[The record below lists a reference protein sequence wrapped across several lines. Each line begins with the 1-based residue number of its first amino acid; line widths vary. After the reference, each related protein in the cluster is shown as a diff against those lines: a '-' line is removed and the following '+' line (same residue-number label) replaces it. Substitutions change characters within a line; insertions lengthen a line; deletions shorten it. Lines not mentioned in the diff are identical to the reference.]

1 MQVTGEST
9 DLNPSAF
16 IPLRRLLTC
25 FSTLRADTPTFNLNR
40 FDSMASRRKGNPSN
54 RKSSP
59 QVHVLH
65 PRAAGIDIGSR
76 EIYVA
81 VPPDAHPHSIRSFPT
96 FTEDLFALRDWLL
109 QCHITSVA
117 MESTG
122 VYWIPLFQIL
132 ESAGIEVC
140 LVNARHCKNLPGR
153 KTDVQDCQWLQYLH
167 SVGLL
172 RASFR
177 PADQVCAVRS
187 ILRHRDALVRGASRC
202 INHLQK
208 ALTQMN
214 IQLHHVI
221 SDLTGVTGQA
231 ILSAIL
237 NGERDPQALA
247 ALKDHRIKASRDVLA
262 KSLHGDWR
270 PEHLFTLRQTHA
282 LWLQHQ
288 SLIAECDTQIESMLQ
303 QFDARANVTTAPL
316 TPPKSSHRKPQRNE
330 PHFDAREQ
338 CYRVLGVDLTAV
350 PGFQT
355 PTVLVLLCEL
365 GPEFAAKFAT
375 AKHFGSWLG
384 LCPDNRIT
392 GGKIYSVRTRDVK
405 SRVAEALRL
414 AAQSLY
420 RAENYFGDLYRR
432 WKARLG
438 GPKAITA
445 MAHKLARIL
454 WHLLKFKQPFNP
466 EVFAHEEQKMKR
478 KRLARLQSLAASM
491 KYELIPQ
498 P

>member
-1 MQVTGEST
+1 MRPRRKS
-9 DLNPSAF
+9 NPSKAKTV
-16 IPLRRLLTC
+16 P
-25 FSTLRADTPTFNLNR
+25 
-40 FDSMASRRKGNPSN
+40 
-54 RKSSP
+54 P
-59 QVHVLH
+59 QLPVLH
-65 PRAAGIDIGSR
+65 LHAAGIDLGAR

-81 VPPDAHPHSIRSFPT
+81 VPPGTCVRTVRSFAT
-96 FTEDLFALRDWLL
+96 FTEDLHALRDWLKE
-109 QCHITSVA
+109 CGVTTVA

-132 ESAGIEVC
+132 EAAGVEVC

-153 KTDVQDCQWLQYLH
+153 KTDVQDCQWLQHLH

-172 RASFR
+172 RGSFR
-177 PADQVCAVRS
+177 PADQVCAVRAL
-187 ILRHRDALVRGASRC
+187 LRHRDALVRGASRC
-202 INHLQK
+202 VSHLHK

-214 IQLHHVI
+214 VQLQHVI

-231 ILSAIL
+231 ILQAIL
-237 NGERDPQALA
+237 AGERDPQKLA
-247 ALKDHRIKASRDVLA
+247 ALKDHRIKASRDVIA

-270 PEHLFTLRQTHA
+270 AEHLFTLRQTRV
-282 LWLQHQ
+282 LWQQHQ
-288 SLIAECDTQIESMLQ
+288 TLITECDAQIAVRLQ
-303 QFDARANVTTAPL
+303 AFDARADAPAAPLPTAQTSHKKAQRNEPQFDARA
-316 TPPKSSHRKPQRNE
+316 E
-330 PHFDAREQ
+330 

-365 GPEFAAKFAT
+365 GPEFATKFAT

-414 AAQSLY
+414 AAQSLW
-420 RAENYFGDLYRR
+420 RAQNYFGDLYRR

-438 GPKAITA
+438 SPKAITA

-454 WHLLKFKQPFNP
+454 WHLLKYKEPFNP
-466 EVFAHEEQKMKR
+466 QVFAQAEAKLQR
-478 KRLARLQSLAASM
+478 KKLARLQNLAASLN
-491 KYELIPQ
+491 YQLVPNQ
-498 P
+498 

>member
-1 MQVTGEST
+1 MS
-9 DLNPSAF
+9 P
-16 IPLRRLLTC
+16 
-25 FSTLRADTPTFNLNR
+25 
-40 FDSMASRRKGNPSN
+40 RRKSNPP
-54 RKSSP
+54 KAKPSSP
-59 QVHVLH
+59 QLPTLH
-65 PRAAGIDIGSR
+65 LHAAGIDLGAR

-81 VPPDAHPHSIRSFPT
+81 VPPHSGVRHVRSFAT
-96 FTEDLFALRDWLL
+96 FTEDLHALRDWL
-109 QCHITSVA
+109 QECGVTTVA

-132 ESAGIEVC
+132 EAAGLEVC

-153 KTDVQDCQWLQYLH
+153 KTDVQDCQWLQHLH

-172 RASFR
+172 RGSFR
-177 PADQVCAVRS
+177 PADQVCAVRA

-202 INHLQK
+202 VSHLHK

-214 IQLHHVI
+214 VQLQHVI

-231 ILSAIL
+231 ILNAIL
-237 NGERDPQALA
+237 GGERDPQRLA
-247 ALKDHRIKASRDVLA
+247 ALKDHRIKASRDVIA
-262 KSLHGDWR
+262 KSLRGDWR
-270 PEHLFTLRQTHA
+270 PEHLFTLKQTHT

-288 SLIAECDTQIESMLQ
+288 TLITECEAEIATLLQ
-303 QFDARANVTTAPL
+303 AFDARAGVPATPL
-316 TPPKSSHRKPQRNE
+316 PPARTSHKKAQRHE
-330 PHFDAREQ
+330 PRFAAREE

-365 GPEFAAKFAT
+365 GPEFAEKFPT

-414 AAQSLY
+414 AAQSLW
-420 RAENYFGDLYRR
+420 RAQNYFGDLYRR

-438 GPKAITA
+438 SPKAITA
-445 MAHKLARIL
+445 MAHKLARVL
-454 WHLLKFKQPFNP
+454 WHLLKFKEPFRP
-466 EVFAHEEQKMKR
+466 EVFAQAEEKMKR
-478 KRLARLQSLAASM
+478 QKLARLQNLAASL
-491 KYELIPQ
+491 KYQLSPL

>member
-1 MQVTGEST
+1 
-9 DLNPSAF
+9 
-16 IPLRRLLTC
+16 
-25 FSTLRADTPTFNLNR
+25 
-40 FDSMASRRKGNPSN
+40 MAPRHKGNPPKV
-54 RKSSP
+54 KSVSP
-59 QVHVLH
+59 QLPVLH
-65 PRAAGIDIGSR
+65 LHAAGIDIGAR

-81 VPPDAHPHSIRSFPT
+81 VPPGSCAHNVRSFPT
-96 FTEDLFALRDWLL
+96 FTEDLHALRDWL
-109 QCHITSVA
+109 QECGVTTVA

-122 VYWIPLFQIL
+122 VYWIPLFQML
-132 ESAGIEVC
+132 EAAGIEVC

-172 RASFR
+172 RGSFR
-177 PADQVCAVRS
+177 PADQVCAVRT
-187 ILRHRDALVRGASRC
+187 ILRHRDALVRGAGRC
-202 INHLQK
+202 VSHLHK

-214 IQLHHVI
+214 VQLHHVI

-231 ILSAIL
+231 ILTAVL
-237 NGERDPQALA
+237 QGERDPQKLA
-247 ALKDHRIKASRDVLA
+247 ALKDHRIKASRDVIA
-262 KSLHGDWR
+262 KSLRGDWR
-270 PEHLFTLRQTHA
+270 AEHLFTLKQTHA
-282 LWLQHQ
+282 LWQQHQ
-288 SLIAECDTQIESMLQ
+288 SLISECDAQIAALLQ
-303 QFDARANVTTAPL
+303 AFDAKVDVVAAPL
-316 TPPKSSHRKPQRNE
+316 TPAKSSHKQAQRNE
-330 PHFDAREQ
+330 PQFAAREE
-338 CYRVLGVDLTAV
+338 CYRVLGVDLTCV

-365 GPEFAAKFAT
+365 GPEFAEKFPT

-414 AAQSLY
+414 AAQSLWQ
-420 RAENYFGDLYRR
+420 AKNYFGDLYRR

-438 GPKAITA
+438 SPKAITA

-466 EVFAHEEQKMKR
+466 EVFAKEEAKMRR
-478 KRLARLQSLAASM
+478 KKLARLEAMATTLNYRLVPNQ
-491 KYELIPQ
+491 
-498 P
+498 

>member
-1 MQVTGEST
+1 MS
-9 DLNPSAF
+9 
-16 IPLRRLLTC
+16 
-25 FSTLRADTPTFNLNR
+25 
-40 FDSMASRRKGNPSN
+40 SRRKSNPP
-54 RKSSP
+54 KVKTP
-59 QVHVLH
+59 TPELPLFH
-65 PRAAGIDIGSR
+65 PHAAGIDIGAR
-76 EIYVA
+76 EIYA
-81 VPPDAHPHSIRSFPT
+81 AIPPGTCVRSVRTFAT
-96 FTEDLFALRDWLL
+96 FTEDLHALRDWL
-109 QCHITSVA
+109 QASGVTTVA

-132 ESAGIEVC
+132 DAAGVEVC

-153 KTDVQDCQWLQYLH
+153 KTDVQDCQWLQHLH

-172 RASFR
+172 RGSFR
-177 PADQVCAVRS
+177 PNDQVCAVRA

-202 INHLQK
+202 VSHLHK

-214 IQLHHVI
+214 VQLQHVI

-231 ILSAIL
+231 ILNAL
-237 NGERDPQALA
+237 LAGERDPQKLA

-262 KSLHGDWR
+262 KSLRGDWR
-270 PEHLFTLRQTHA
+270 PEHLFTLKQTHT
-282 LWLQHQ
+282 LWQQHQ
-288 SLIAECDTQIESMLQ
+288 TLIAECDQQIATLLQ
-303 QFDARANVTTAPL
+303 AFDSRADVSAAPL
-316 TPPKSSHRKPQRNE
+316 PAAKSGHKKPQRNE
-330 PHFDAREQ
+330 PQFLAREE

-350 PGFQT
+350 PGFAT

-365 GPEFAAKFAT
+365 GPEFATKFPT

-414 AAQSLY
+414 AAQSLWH
-420 RAENYFGDLYRR
+420 AQNYFGDLYRR

-438 GPKAITA
+438 SPKAITA
-445 MAHKLARIL
+445 MAHKLARVL

-466 EVFAHEEQKMKR
+466 EVFAKEEEKMKR
-478 KRLARLQSLAASM
+478 KKLARLHNMAASLN
-491 KYELIPQ
+491 YQLVPNQ
-498 P
+498 